1 VSYMKSRHDCA
12 ANLPFYNFPWH
23 ASWQTMDS
31 MQFLVHIARQLEI
44 LHSVHWVHRDL
55 KPSNTIW
62 LPSQNKWSLID
73 FGCACQTGQPAE
85 LSFSVYYAPPEVIQA
100 YARRD
105 ATIIADPS
113 ADVWALGVRCFVLC
127 IVVGSSAM

>member
-1 VSYMKSRHDCA
+1 
-12 ANLPFYNFPWH
+12 
-23 ASWQTMDS
+23 MDGV
-31 MQFLVHIARQLEI
+31 QFLVHIARQLEI
-44 LHSVHWVHRDL
+44 LHSVGWVHRDL

-100 YARRD
+100 YTRRD

-113 ADVWALGVRCFVLC
+113 ADVWALGVRCLVLR
-127 IVVGSSAM
+127 IVVGSSAVLS